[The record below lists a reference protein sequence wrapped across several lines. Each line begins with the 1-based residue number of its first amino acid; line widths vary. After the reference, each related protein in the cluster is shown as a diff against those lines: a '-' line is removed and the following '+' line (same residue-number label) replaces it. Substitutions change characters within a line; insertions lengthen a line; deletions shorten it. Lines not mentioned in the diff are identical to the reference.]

1 MKTSFFRLS
10 IQLVLV
16 ALFSLNGFAADQT
29 EHNYARW
36 EKTISQ
42 FEKQDQKDGIKKQGT
57 LFAGSSSIR
66 LWDLEKYFPDQQPV
80 INRGFGGSEIVD
92 STHFADRIILKHEPK
107 LIFLYA
113 GDNDLSRKRTAE
125 EVAADFQN
133 FVATVHKT
141 LPETRIVFIAIK
153 PSLSRWKLAG
163 TIIKANQLISQQC
176 AKSSLLDYADVWS
189 PMLGEDGK
197 PRPELFKADG
207 LHLNHEGYLVWQKAV
222 QPFLNQK

>member
-1 MKTSFFRLS
+1 MKTSIVRLS
-10 IQLVLV
+10 ILLVLFG
-16 ALFSLNGFAADQT
+16 LCSLNVLAAEKP
-29 EHNYARW
+29 EHDYAKW

-42 FEKQDQKDGIKKQGT
+42 FEKQDQEHGIKQNGI

-66 LWDLEKYFPDQQPV
+66 LWDLEKYFPDQPV

-125 EVAADFQN
+125 EVAADFQK

-153 PSLSRWKLAG
+153 PSLSRWKLAD
-163 TIIKANQLISQQC
+163 TIMQANQLICQQC
-176 AKSSLLDYADVWS
+176 AESCLLDYADVWC

-222 QPFLNQK
+222 QPFLCQP